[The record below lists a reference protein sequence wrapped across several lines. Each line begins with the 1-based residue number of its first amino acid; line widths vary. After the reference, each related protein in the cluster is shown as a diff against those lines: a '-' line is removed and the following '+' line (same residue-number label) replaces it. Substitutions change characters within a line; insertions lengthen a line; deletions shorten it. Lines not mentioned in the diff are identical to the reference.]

1 MTVDELLAALNA
13 SLSGDRRLKYA
24 LLFGSAATRGPDV
37 ARDVDIAI
45 STSVSLGLM
54 DRMRLATEVE
64 RATGHPVDIVDLE
77 EASTLLRR
85 EVLRDG
91 RIIVV
96 NEPDALLA
104 FKARVPIEWADLE
117 PYFERESAGLMRAL
131 EEARWSKSRLSATKS
146 AG

>member
-1 MTVDELLAALNA
+1 MTVEELLAALKA
-13 SLSGDRRLKYA
+13 SLSGDTRLRYA
-24 LLFGSAATRGPDV
+24 LLFGSAATRGPDS

-54 DRMRLATEVE
+54 DRMRLATELE
-64 RATGHPVDIVDLE
+64 SATGRTVDIVDLD

-91 RIIVV
+91 LIIVV
-96 NEPDALLA
+96 NEPTALLA

-117 PYFERESAGLMRAL
+117 PYFERESAGLVKVL
-131 EEARWSKSRLSATKS
+131 KEARWSKSRLSATRS